1 LISKKLLLFIG
12 FIVILIVLPFL
23 VSGYWLRVLTQTF
36 LFAAIAT
43 GSNIIIGFTG
53 YPAFGNIAF
62 FGVGAYVTGVLMTNY
77 SFSFFTTL
85 PIAAL
90 FGILIA
96 TLLGIPILRLKGHY
110 FAIATVGV
118 METIK
123 EIVDNMTEIT
133 GGGLGLTL
141 PIMQGEPEYIYKFF
155 YYTMLLSLLF
165 SLLIVYIISKIKQ
178 GFALR
183 AIRVDEDAASVIGI
197 HTSLYKTFAWA
208 ISAGVVA
215 ITGGIYAYWISYI
228 DPTTVF
234 GGTYPVKMFAMI
246 LLGGSTSVIGP
257 MVGAFILEIISEL
270 VWSKFIEIHGMVL
283 GLLIVFIILFLPKG
297 IFETFKGGFSIKRLI
312 NNLKENKL

>member
-85 PIAAL
+85 PIASL

-155 YYTMLLSLLF
+155 YYIMLLSLLF

-208 ISAGVVA
+208 ISAGLVA

>member
-1 LISKKLLLFIG
+1 MISKKLLLFIG
-12 FIVILIVLPFL
+12 FIVILSVLPFW

-155 YYTMLLSLLF
+155 YYIMLLSLLF

-208 ISAGVVA
+208 ISAGLVA

>member
-1 LISKKLLLFIG
+1 MISKKLLLFIG

-165 SLLIVYIISKIKQ
+165 SLLIVYMISKIKQ

-208 ISAGVVA
+208 ISAGLVA

>member
-1 LISKKLLLFIG
+1 
-12 FIVILIVLPFL
+12 LIVLPFW

-208 ISAGVVA
+208 LSAGLVA

>member
-1 LISKKLLLFIG
+1 
-12 FIVILIVLPFL
+12 
-23 VSGYWLRVLTQTF
+23 
-36 LFAAIAT
+36 
-43 GSNIIIGFTG
+43 
-53 YPAFGNIAF
+53 
-62 FGVGAYVTGVLMTNY
+62 
-77 SFSFFTTL
+77 
-85 PIAAL
+85 
-90 FGILIA
+90 
-96 TLLGIPILRLKGHY
+96 
-110 FAIATVGV
+110 
-118 METIK
+118 
-123 EIVDNMTEIT
+123 
-133 GGGLGLTL
+133 L

-155 YYTMLLSLLF
+155 YYIMLLSLLF

-183 AIRVDEDAASVIGI
+183 AIRVDEDAASVMGI

-208 ISAGVVA
+208 ISAGLVA

>member
-1 LISKKLLLFIG
+1 MISKKLLLFIG

-155 YYTMLLSLLF
+155 YYIMLLSLLF

-208 ISAGVVA
+208 ISAGLVA

>member
-12 FIVILIVLPFL
+12 FIVILIVLPFW

-85 PIAAL
+85 PIASL

-155 YYTMLLSLLF
+155 YYIMLLSLLF

-208 ISAGVVA
+208 ISAGLVA

>member
-1 LISKKLLLFIG
+1 MISKKLLLFIG

-208 ISAGVVA
+208 ISAGLVA

>member
-1 LISKKLLLFIG
+1 MISKKLLLFIG

-85 PIAAL
+85 PIASL

-155 YYTMLLSLLF
+155 YYIMLLSLLF

-208 ISAGVVA
+208 ISAGLVA

>member
-12 FIVILIVLPFL
+12 FIVILIVLPFW

-85 PIAAL
+85 PIASL

-96 TLLGIPILRLKGHY
+96 TLLGLPILRLKGHY

-155 YYTMLLSLLF
+155 YYIMLLSLLF

-208 ISAGVVA
+208 ISAGLVA

>member
-96 TLLGIPILRLKGHY
+96 TLLGLPILRLKGHY

-208 ISAGVVA
+208 ISAGLVA

>member
-96 TLLGIPILRLKGHY
+96 ILLGLPILRLKGHY

-155 YYTMLLSLLF
+155 YYIMLLSLLF
-165 SLLIVYIISKIKQ
+165 SLLILYIISKIKQ

-183 AIRVDEDAASVIGI
+183 AIRVDEDAASVMGI

-208 ISAGVVA
+208 ISAGLVA

-297 IFETFKGGFSIKRLI
+297 IFETFKGGFSIIRLI

>member
-208 ISAGVVA
+208 ISAGLVA

>member
-1 LISKKLLLFIG
+1 MISKKLLLFIG

-96 TLLGIPILRLKGHY
+96 TLLGLPILRLKGHY

-208 ISAGVVA
+208 ISAGLVA

>member
-1 LISKKLLLFIG
+1 MISKKLLLFIG

-96 TLLGIPILRLKGHY
+96 ILLGLPILRLKGHY

-155 YYTMLLSLLF
+155 YYIMLLSLLF
-165 SLLIVYIISKIKQ
+165 SLLILYIISKIKQ

-208 ISAGVVA
+208 ISAGLVA